1 MAKSV
6 VTLRTDI
13 RSFLARSQNDPG
25 FTDNNLNTIIQLG
38 EQRLWQAL
46 KDIALEQKTV
56 EAQFVVGEP
65 FIEKPANW
73 YQTKNVVVGNEANT
87 YLDST
92 ILLKRDF
99 EFCITFNKNSNQRN
113 DISPKP
119 KYYCDRPSTSGDR
132 PQDLNQSYKF
142 IFVSP
147 SPNKQ
152 YFYQITY
159 NAMPISLVQGGNNEN
174 IYTARFYN
182 LLLYACLVEASTFVK
197 ANQET
202 KASYLQAYQSLLE
215 IALQEKESRK
225 TDKNIDSNN

>member
-1 MAKSV
+1 MAKNV
-6 VTLRTDI
+6 VALRADI

-25 FTDNNLNTIIQLG
+25 FTDSNLDTIITLG

-46 KDIALEQKTV
+46 KDMALEQV
-56 EAQFVVGEP
+56 VAIAQFIIGDP

-73 YQTKNVVVGNEANT
+73 YQTKNIVVGNKNNV
-87 YLDST
+87 YQDST

-99 EFCITFNKNSNQRN
+99 EFCLTFNKNSSGAN

-119 KYYCDRPSTSGDR
+119 KYYCDRPKVANAI
-132 PQDLNQSYKF
+132 NQAYNF

-147 SPNKQ
+147 TPSEQ
-152 YFYQITY
+152 YYYQITY
-159 NAMPISLVQGGNNEN
+159 DAIPESIITANTN

-197 ANQET
+197 ASQET
-202 KASYLQAYQSLLE
+202 KGSYLQAYQSLLE
-215 IALQEKESRK
+215 TALQEKESRK
-225 TDKNIDSNN
+225 TDRNIEHNN

>member
-6 VTLRTDI
+6 VTLRADI

-25 FTDNNLNTIIQLG
+25 FTNDNLNTIIGLG

-46 KDIALEQKTV
+46 KDIALEQV
-56 EAQFVVGEP
+56 VNIEQFTTGDP

-73 YQTKNVVVGNEANT
+73 YQTKNIVVGDDDGVYQN
-87 YLDST
+87 ST

-99 EFCITFNKNSNQRN
+99 EFCITFNKNSSQGNA
-113 DISPKP
+113 ISPKP
-119 KYYCDRPSTSGDR
+119 KYYCDRPRTANA
-132 PQDLNQSYKF
+132 LNQAYNF

-147 SPNKQ
+147 TPTEQ

-159 NAMPISLVQGGNNEN
+159 DAIPESLITATTN
-174 IYTARFYN
+174 IYTVRFYN

-197 ANQET
+197 ASQET
-202 KASYLQAYQSLLE
+202 KGSYLQAYQSLLE
-215 IALQEKESRK
+215 TALQEKEARK
-225 TDKNIDSNN
+225 TDRNIDSSN

>member
-6 VTLRTDI
+6 VTLRADI

-25 FTDNNLNTIIQLG
+25 FTNGNLDTIITLG
-38 EQRLWQAL
+38 EQRLWQSL
-46 KDIALEQKTV
+46 KDMALEQVFEIK
-56 EAQFVVGEP
+56 QFGLGDA
-65 FIEKPANW
+65 FILKPRNW
-73 YQTKNVVVGNEANT
+73 YQTKNIVVGNET
-87 YLDST
+87 SVYQDST

-99 EFCITFNKNSNQRN
+99 EFCVTFNKNSSTQN

-119 KYYCDRPSTSGDR
+119 KYYCDRAKLGIE
-132 PQDLNQSYKF
+132 LNQAYNY

-147 SPNKQ
+147 TPGKR

-159 NAMPISLVQGGNNEN
+159 DAIPESLITANTN
-174 IYTARFYN
+174 IYTVRFYN

-197 ANQET
+197 SNQET
-202 KASYLQAYQSLLE
+202 KGSYLQAYQSLLE

-225 TDKNIDSNN
+225 TDRNIDSNS